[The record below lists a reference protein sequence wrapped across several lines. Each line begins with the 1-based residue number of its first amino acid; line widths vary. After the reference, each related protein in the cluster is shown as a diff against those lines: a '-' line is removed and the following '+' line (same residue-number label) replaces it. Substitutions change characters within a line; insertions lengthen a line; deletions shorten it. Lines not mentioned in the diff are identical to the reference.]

1 MIMPYVSGEALRR
14 LRTER
19 GLTQRAL
26 ADRLC
31 ISDKTVSKWE
41 TERGLPDITL
51 LPELAAALRVSV
63 AELFTGGHA
72 ENRNRA
78 ANMLRSV
85 FYVCPVCGNVIVS
98 AGQGAFSCCGILLP
112 EAEPQ
117 DDDAAHEIEVE
128 TDGNELYVHLN
139 HAMEKTHSV
148 SFFAYV
154 TGGSAE
160 LVKLYPEQ
168 NAEARFLRR
177 GHGTLYA
184 YCTRHGLFKKRI

>member
-1 MIMPYVSGEALRR
+1 MQYVSGETIRR
-14 LRTER
+14 LRAER
-19 GLTQRAL
+19 GMTQRAL
-26 ADRLC
+26 AERLS

-41 TERGLPDITL
+41 TGRGLPDITL

-63 AELFTGGHA
+63 AELFTGEHA

-98 AGQGAFSCCGILLP
+98 AGRGAFSCCGILLP
-112 EAEPQ
+112 ETEPQ
-117 DDDAAHEIEVE
+117 AADDAHEIEAE
-128 TDGNELYVHLN
+128 TDGGELYVHMA
-139 HAMEKTHSV
+139 HPMEKAHAV
-148 SFFAYV
+148 SFLAYV

-160 LVKLYPEQ
+160 IVKLYPEQ
-168 NAEARFLRR
+168 DAEARFLRR

-184 YCTRHGLFKKRI
+184 FCTRHGLFKKKL

>member
-1 MIMPYVSGEALRR
+1 MPYVSGEALRR

-19 GLTQRAL
+19 GMTQRAL
-26 ADRLC
+26 AERLSV
-31 ISDKTVSKWE
+31 SDKTVSKWE
-41 TERGLPDITL
+41 TGRGLPDIAL
-51 LPELAAALRVSV
+51 LPELAAALRISV

-72 ENRNRA
+72 ENLNRA

-98 AGQGAFSCCGILLP
+98 AGRGAYSCCGILLP

-117 DDDAAHEIEVE
+117 DADGAHEIEVE
-128 TDGNELYVHLN
+128 TDANELYVHVA
-139 HAMEKTHSV
+139 HPMEKPHSL

-154 TGGSAE
+154 TSGSAE

-184 YCTRHGLFKKRI
+184 YCTRHGLFKKKI